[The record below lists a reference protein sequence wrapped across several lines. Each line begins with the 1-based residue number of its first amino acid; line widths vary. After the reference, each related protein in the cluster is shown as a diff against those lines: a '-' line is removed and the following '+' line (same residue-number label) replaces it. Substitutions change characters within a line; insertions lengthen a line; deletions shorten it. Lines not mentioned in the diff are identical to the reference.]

1 MLMCVWSAQLAK
13 ASMLQAPYLQ
23 ASCQGGRIHQR
34 LQHAEESQDPRG
46 QYNSDAASSYE
57 THPVKMHHEQDLEL
71 TWSKLVQHYMQHRTP
86 AAVADPD
93 DDIIACLGQDLQCSY
108 IS

>member
-46 QYNSDAASSYE
+46 QVRLRCS
-57 THPVKMHHEQDLEL
+57 VM
-71 TWSKLVQHYMQHRTP
+71 
-86 AAVADPD
+86 
-93 DDIIACLGQDLQCSY
+93 LGLSIHFHIKHQNFVMITML
-108 IS
+108 